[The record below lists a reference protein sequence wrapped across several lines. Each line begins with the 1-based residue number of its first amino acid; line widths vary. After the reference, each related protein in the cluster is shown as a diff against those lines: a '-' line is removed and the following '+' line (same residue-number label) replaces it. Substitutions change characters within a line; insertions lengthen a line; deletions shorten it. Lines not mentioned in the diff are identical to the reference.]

1 MSIPRDLCFSSK
13 AWPFE
18 EARKV
23 VARIGGKMPAK
34 GHVLF
39 ETGYGPSGL
48 PHIGTFGEVART
60 SMVRYAFE
68 QISDVPTRLICF
80 SDDMDGLRRVPD
92 NIPNGEILLPH
103 LKKPLT
109 DVPDPFGE
117 HSSFGAHNN
126 ARLRAFLDAFGFQYE
141 FFSSTE
147 MYRSGKFDAA
157 LRNVLKN
164 YDAVI
169 NVVLPE
175 LGEERRKTYSPFLPV
190 CAKTGRVLEVPV
202 VEVHPE
208 TDSIVYRDED
218 GALVET
224 LVTGGRCKLQWRPD
238 WAMRW
243 AALGVDYEMSGK
255 DLISSVQM
263 GSRICKAIG
272 GRPPEVLSYELFL
285 DENGERISK
294 SRGNGL
300 TIDEWLRYASP
311 QSLQLYMFQKPR
323 TAKRLHFDVIPK
335 AVDEYIAH
343 LAAFSTQ
350 SPTEQLSNPVWHI
363 HRGTPPRE
371 EVPISFSM
379 LLNLASASNSNDSSV
394 LWGFIARYLP
404 GVQPAAHP
412 ILDRMVN
419 YAVAYYHD
427 FVLPA
432 KQYRLPTDQER
443 IAMTDLQGR
452 LAALNAGASAEQIQT
467 LVFETGKAH
476 GFDNLR
482 DWFKGLYEVLLGQ
495 SQGPRMG
502 SFIALYGIAETC
514 KLITNAL
521 AQDKLRGADK

>member
-1 MSIPRDLCFSSK
+1 MGVTRDLCIASK

-60 SMVRYAFE
+60 SMVRFAFE

-92 NIPNGEILLPH
+92 NIPNGAIMLPH

-109 DVPDPFGE
+109 DVPDPFGKYP
-117 HSSFGAHNN
+117 SFGEHNN

-141 FFSSTE
+141 FLSATE
-147 MYRSGKFDAA
+147 MYRSGKFDDA
-157 LRNVLKN
+157 LRNVLRN

-190 CAKTGRVLEVPV
+190 CSKTGRVLEVSV
-202 VEVHPE
+202 VEARPAS
-208 TDSIVYRDED
+208 DSIVYRDED
-218 GALVET
+218 GSLVET
-224 LVTGGRCKLQWRPD
+224 LVTGGRCKLQWRAD

-243 AALGVDYEMSGK
+243 AALDVDYEMSGK

-311 QSLQLYMFQKPR
+311 ESLQLYMFQKPR

-343 LAAFSTQ
+343 LDSLAGQ
-350 SPTEQLSNPVWHI
+350 SPAEQLSNPAWHI
-363 HRGTPPRE
+363 HRGNPPRE

-379 LLNLASASNSNDSSV
+379 LLNLASASNSSDSSV
-394 LWGFIARYLP
+394 LWGFIARYRP
-404 GVQPAAHP
+404 GIKPAEHP
-412 ILDRMVN
+412 ILDRMVS

-432 KQYRLPTDQER
+432 KQYRPPTDQER
-443 IAMTDLQGR
+443 AAMTSLDARLSELDDNASSEVLQ
-452 LAALNAGASAEQIQT
+452 N

-476 GFDNLR
+476 GFENLR
-482 DWFKGLYEVLLGQ
+482 DWFKALYEVLLGQ

-502 SFIALYGIAETC
+502 SFIALYGIAETRRLIAG
-514 KLITNAL
+514 KLTEN
-521 AQDKLRGADK
+521 QKPVSQK

>member
-1 MSIPRDLCFSSK
+1 MSISRDLCLSSK

-23 VARIGGKMPAK
+23 LARIGGKIPAK

-60 SMVRYAFE
+60 SMVRHAFE

-92 NIPNGEILLPH
+92 NIPNGEIMLPH
-103 LKKPLT
+103 LKKPLS
-109 DVPDPFGE
+109 DVPDPFGKYP
-117 HSSFGAHNN
+117 SFGAHNN
-126 ARLRAFLDAFGFQYE
+126 ARLRAFLDAFGFSYE

-147 MYRSGKFDAA
+147 MYRSGKFDDA

-190 CAKTGRVLEVPV
+190 CSKTGRVLEVSV
-202 VEVHPE
+202 VEVRPAS
-208 TDSIVYRDED
+208 DSIVYRDED
-218 GALVET
+218 GSLVET
-224 LVTGGRCKLQWRPD
+224 LVTGGRCKLQWRAD

-243 AALGVDYEMSGK
+243 AALDVDYEMSGK

-272 GRPPEVLSYELFL
+272 GRPPETLSYELFL

-311 QSLQLYMFQKPR
+311 ESLQFYMYQKPR

-343 LAAFSTQ
+343 LDAYAEQ
-350 SPTEQLSNPVWHI
+350 SPQEQVVNPVWHI
-363 HRGTPPRE
+363 HLGTPPRE
-371 EVPISFSM
+371 EVPISFTM
-379 LLNLASASNSNDSSV
+379 LLNLASASNSSDRAV
-394 LWGFIARYLP
+394 LWGFIANYMP
-404 GVQPAAHP
+404 GINADAHP
-412 ILDRMVN
+412 ILNRMVD
-419 YAVAYYHD
+419 YAIAYYHD

-432 KQYRLPTDQER
+432 KNYRPPTEQEAAALR
-443 IAMTDLQGR
+443 DLDLR
-452 LAALNAGASAEQIQT
+452 LAALAPPHTPEALQN
-467 LVFETGKAH
+467 LLFETGKAH
-476 GFDNLR
+476 GFENLR
-482 DWFKGLYEVLLGQ
+482 DWFKALYEILLGQ

-502 SFIALYGIAETC
+502 TFIALYGVAPTRALIART
-514 KLITNAL
+514 L
-521 AQDKLRGADK
+521 AQAASAA

>member
-1 MSIPRDLCFSSK
+1 MSRDLYLASK

-23 VARIGGKMPAK
+23 LSRIGGRTPAK

-60 SMVRYAFE
+60 SMVRHAFH
-68 QISDVPTRLICF
+68 QISDTPTRLICF
-80 SDDMDGLRRVPD
+80 SDDMDGLRRAPENVP
-92 NIPNGEILLPH
+92 NTQMLLQH

-109 DVPDPFGE
+109 DVPDPFGQ

-126 ARLRAFLDAFGFQYE
+126 ARLRAFLDAFGFKYE
-141 FFSSTE
+141 FLSATE

-157 LRNVLKN
+157 LLKVLEN
-164 YDAVI
+164 YEAVI

-175 LGEERRKTYSPFLPV
+175 LGEERRKTYSPFLPI
-190 CAKTGRVLEVPV
+190 CARTGRVLEAPV
-202 VEVHPE
+202 VEVRPKSG
-208 TDSIVYRDED
+208 TIVYRDED
-218 GALVET
+218 GSLVET
-224 LVTGGRCKLQWRPD
+224 PVTGGRCKLQWRAD

-243 AALGVDYEMSGK
+243 TALDVDYEMSGK

-263 GSRICKAIG
+263 GSKICRAIG
-272 GRPPEVLSYELFL
+272 GRPPETLSYELFL

-311 QSLQLYMFQKPR
+311 ESLQLFMFQKPR

-343 LAAFSTQ
+343 LEAYPRQ
-350 SPTEQLSNPVWHI
+350 SEAERIANPVWHI
-363 HRGTPPRE
+363 HNGAPPEEETPL
-371 EVPISFSM
+371 SFSM
-379 LLNLASASNSNDSSV
+379 LLNLAAASNSSGSDV
-394 LWGFIARYLP
+394 LWGYIARYLP
-404 GVQPAAHP
+404 GIEPAVHP

-432 KQYRLPTDQER
+432 KNYRPPTEQEK
-443 IAMTDLQGR
+443 IALADLRDR
-452 LAALNAGASAEQIQT
+452 LAAAGEGSSAESLQEI
-467 LVFETGKAH
+467 VYETGKTH
-476 GFDNLR
+476 GFANLR
-482 DWFKGLYEVLLGQ
+482 DWFKALYEILLGQ

-502 SFIALYGIAETC
+502 PFIALYGVGETC
-514 KLITNAL
+514 KLIARVL
-521 AQDKLRGADK
+521 AGENPGGKA